1 MLLVSIEDVRVLII
15 KLCDRLH
22 NMLTLGVL
30 RPEKQKRISEETLVV
45 YAPIAHRLGISSIK
59 NILEEIYGKI
69 RKAAALGET
78 ETHCSFS
85 LASDRIREE
94 IIRQLK
100 DDGYY
105 IRFTGFSWEIS
116 WREE

>member
-1 MLLVSIEDVRVLII
+1 MGEQMRKFKQTRKPKRLTAAEARAIPIEVSL
-15 KLCDRLH
+15 
-22 NMLTLGVL
+22 
-30 RPEKQKRISEETLVV
+30 
-45 YAPIAHRLGISSIK
+45 IK

-105 IRFTGFSWEIS
+105 IKFTGFSWEIS

>member
-1 MLLVSIEDVRVLII
+1 MLMKKFFESPERLTAAEARAIPIEDSL
-15 KLCDRLH
+15 
-22 NMLTLGVL
+22 
-30 RPEKQKRISEETLVV
+30 
-45 YAPIAHRLGISSIK
+45 IK

-78 ETHCSFS
+78 ETYCSFS

-100 DDGYY
+100 DDGYCV
-105 IRFTGFSWEIS
+105 RFTGLSWEIS